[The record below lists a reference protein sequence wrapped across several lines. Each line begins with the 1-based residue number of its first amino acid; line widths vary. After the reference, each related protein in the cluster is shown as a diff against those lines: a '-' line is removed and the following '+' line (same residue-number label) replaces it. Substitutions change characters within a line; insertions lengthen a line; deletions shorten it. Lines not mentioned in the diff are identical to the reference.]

1 MDDNEGRGERLP
13 AEITHESVEGCLPS
27 QDPKT
32 LAATCGLHMKLQIN
46 SEGLQ
51 ACMGGVGVGG
61 GQRGLSV
68 KRVTTSGGAP
78 LAHISPATHWKHRCH
93 RPLQPLCL
101 SHTQASSWGG
111 GGGGGFRP
119 VPVDTDPSTTSAVQH
134 PPRPLRTETSPGGRG
149 HPKWCRRSRQELRGR
164 TCMSRVAV
172 RRGDQYEP

>member
-61 GQRGLSV
+61 GREACLS
-68 KRVTTSGGAP
+68 RES
-78 LAHISPATHWKHRCH
+78 
-93 RPLQPLCL
+93 RPLEALRWPT
-101 SHTQASSWGG
+101 SHLPPTGSTAVTGPSSP
-111 GGGGGFRP
+111 F
-119 VPVDTDPSTTSAVQH
+119 VSLT
-134 PPRPLRTETSPGGRG
+134 PRLLPGGVGGVGGSGPSLSIPIPVRHLPFNTHHG
-149 HPKWCRRSRQELRGR
+149 H
-164 TCMSRVAV
+164 
-172 RRGDQYEP
+172 